1 MFQDAFFKK
10 VENKTKVNKETILSL
25 AQKLQNSNMKDE
37 KVLREL
43 VQEIGGITGKE
54 VSEEKT
60 NKIVNAIMKDNV
72 PKDIDTMF

>member
-1 MFQDAFFKK
+1 MFQDAFFKR
-10 VENKTKVNKETILSL
+10 VENKTHVDKKTIISL

-43 VQEIGGITGKE
+43 VQEIGEIAGKD
-54 VSEEKT
+54 VCEEKT

-72 PKDIDTMF
+72 PKDIDKMF